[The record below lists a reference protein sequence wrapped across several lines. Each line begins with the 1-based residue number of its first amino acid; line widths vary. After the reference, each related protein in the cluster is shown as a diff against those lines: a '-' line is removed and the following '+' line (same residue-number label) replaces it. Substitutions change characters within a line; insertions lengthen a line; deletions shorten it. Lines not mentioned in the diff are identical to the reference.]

1 MAGSALSPAR
11 VVDEAAVVAD
21 EVGLDRLTLAAVAER
36 LGVRL
41 PSLYKHVAG
50 LDAVRRELALLGLR
64 ELASALGRAAMGRTR
79 RDALVE
85 IAHAYRTFATE
96 RPGVYAA
103 TLRAPGP
110 DDEELTARAQE
121 VLDVAFALTR
131 SYGLEGEDAIHA
143 IRILR
148 AALHGFVTQQAAGGF
163 GLPQR
168 VDDTYERLIDVL
180 DVAFS
185 AWVPTP

>member
-1 MAGSALSPAR
+1 MARAGLSPAR
-11 VVDEAAVVAD
+11 VVAEAAAVAD
-21 EVGLDRLTLAAVAER
+21 EVGLDGLTLAAVAER

-41 PSLYKHVAG
+41 PSLYKHVDG
-50 LDAVRRELALLGLR
+50 VDAIRRELALLGLE
-64 ELASALGRAAMGRTR
+64 ELASALGRAAMGRTQR
-79 RDALVE
+79 TALVD

-96 RPGVYAA
+96 RPGLYTA
-103 TLRAPGP
+103 TLRAPSA
-110 DDEELTARAQE
+110 DDEELTARAQV

-148 AALHGFVTQQAAGGF
+148 SALHGFVTQQAAGAF
-163 GLPQR
+163 GLPES
-168 VDDTYERLIDVL
+168 VDATFSRLIDVL

-185 AWVPTP
+185 SWSTTP